1 MKKLLTMTV
10 VACTLATGAVAQKTY
25 GDELYEKGALTL
37 NDIEGQLTHI
47 LLDNG
52 VPIECLGKLDVSDM
66 TQLQVILNDDNKNLG
81 GKKQA
86 AKVVLEKKCDL

>member
-1 MKKLLTMTV
+1 MKKLLTMTA
-10 VACTLATGAVAQKTY
+10 VACVLATGAVAQTY

-37 NDIEGQLTHI
+37 TDIEKQLTHI

-52 VPIECLGKLDVSDM
+52 VPIECLGKLNVSD
-66 TQLQVILNDDNKNLG
+66 TAQLKVIMDDTSKNVA

-86 AKVVLEKKCDL
+86 AKKVLEAKCGDL